1 VFSRTGVG
9 RLVVQAVS
17 DRNIPVVQVI
27 VVFAALVFVV
37 TSLVVDLLYP
47 LVDRRITLGVSAAAT
62 A

>member
-1 VFSRTGVG
+1 VG

-17 DRNIPVVQVI
+17 DRNIPLVQVI